1 MEKCGVPV
9 STPVRHLIFVNWLLV
24 RYGWIEFEFGR
35 HLHFAVEI
43 RTNNPNGLVLIDSTF
58 DFQSQ
63 PLFAF
68 KYL

>member
-1 MEKCGVPV
+1 MG
-9 STPVRHLIFVNWLLV
+9 
-24 RYGWIEFEFGR
+24 FEFGR

-43 RTNNPNGLVLIDSTF
+43 RTNNSDDLVLIDSAS

-68 KYL
+68 KYLFMALGINT